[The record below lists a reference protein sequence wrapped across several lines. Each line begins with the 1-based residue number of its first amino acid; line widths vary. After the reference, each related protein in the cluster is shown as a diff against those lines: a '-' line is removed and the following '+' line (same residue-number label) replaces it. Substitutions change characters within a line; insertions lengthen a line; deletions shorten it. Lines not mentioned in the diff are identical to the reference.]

1 MIKLII
7 NKFKELDEHVQK
19 IMINGF
25 KFSFIFCIFSTLL
38 LLIYNFY
45 LIPIV
50 FYAGTLLFKSSLMFF
65 ASFVI
70 LGIGFDTIKKQI
82 V

>member
-1 MIKLII
+1 MMKLII
-7 NKFKELDEHVQK
+7 NKFKTLDEQVQK

-25 KFSFIFCIFSTLL
+25 KFSFIFCIFASLL
-38 LLIYNFY
+38 LLVYSFY
-45 LIPIV
+45 LIPML
-50 FYAGTLLFKSSLMFF
+50 YYSGTLLFKSSLMFF

-70 LGIGFDTIKKQI
+70 LGIGFDTIKKQM

>member
-7 NKFKELDEHVQK
+7 NKFKTLDEQVQK

-38 LLIYNFY
+38 LLAYNFY
-45 LIPIV
+45 LIPIL
-50 FYAGTLLFKSSLMFF
+50 YHSGTLLFKSSLMFF
-65 ASFVI
+65 ASFVM
-70 LGIGFDTIKKQI
+70 LGIGFDTIKKQM

>member
-7 NKFKELDEHVQK
+7 NKFKTLDEQVQN
-19 IMINGF
+19 IMIKGF

-38 LLIYNFY
+38 LLAYTFY
-45 LIPIV
+45 LIPIL
-50 FYAGTLLFKSSLMFF
+50 YYSGTLLFKSSLMFF
-65 ASFVI
+65 ATFI
-70 LGIGFDTIKKQI
+70 MLGIGFDTIKKQI

>member
-19 IMINGF
+19 IMIKGF

>member
-7 NKFKELDEHVQK
+7 NKFKTLDEQVQK

-25 KFSFIFCIFSTLL
+25 KFSFIFCIISTLL

-45 LIPIV
+45 LVPIL
-50 FYAGTLLFKSSLMFF
+50 YYSGTILFKTSLMFF
-65 ASFVI
+65 ASFVM